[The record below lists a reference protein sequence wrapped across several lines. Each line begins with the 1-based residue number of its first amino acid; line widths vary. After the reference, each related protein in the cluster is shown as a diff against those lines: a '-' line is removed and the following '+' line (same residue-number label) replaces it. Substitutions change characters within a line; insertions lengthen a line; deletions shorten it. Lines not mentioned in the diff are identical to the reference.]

1 MATVSDVIQVS
12 GVRCERCVGRLA
24 GTLRQVDGIEAA
36 NANLMG
42 DVSLSWDDARTSR
55 EEIVATLTRGGF
67 PELAQVRAGE

>member
-24 GTLRQVDGIEAA
+24 GTLRQVDGIESA

-42 DVSLSWDDARTSR
+42 EVSLSWDESRTSR
-55 EEIVATLTRGGF
+55 KAIVETLQRGGF
-67 PELAQVRAGE
+67 PELTRE

>member
-24 GTLRQVDGIEAA
+24 GTLRQVDGIESA

-42 DVSLSWDDARTSR
+42 EVSLSWDESRTTR
-55 EEIVATLTRGGF
+55 AAIVETLKRGGF
-67 PELAQVRAGE
+67 PELTRE

>member
-1 MATVSDVIQVS
+1 MASVSDTIQVS

-42 DVSLSWDDARTSR
+42 QVALTWDDGKTSR
-55 EEIVATLTRGGF
+55 EEIVATLRRGGF
-67 PELAQVRAGE
+67 PELAGEY